1 MGHGNTDGHESRGER
16 AARRTAG
23 RSGKRGR
30 PATASPDD
38 VLALVTEL
46 YLDGQRVDITV
57 VAARLGLGRA
67 TIYRWF
73 GSREALLGEVIA
85 RQLELLVARK
95 RAEVRRR
102 GAAGLLEVLDR
113 VNRTLTRS
121 RAVRRL
127 LESGARQGDADT
139 HLERRRGRAAGGRVR
154 AGADR
159 GGDGGRRYEPPADP
173 ATLAY
178 ALVHLRH
185 AFLWNDATSG
195 VRGDYERLREVSGR
209 AARVSRARRRRRS
222 RRGPGASPPSAP
234 TTSWWHGRG
243 GSACEAPLRGP
254 SRRRS
259 RRPDRRPTRRATA
272 GRAARTIA
280 RTPPW
285 IPLGHTSMAPIST
298 TP

>member
-1 MGHGNTDGHESRGER
+1 MGAAIRADTNSGASDGTIER
-16 AARRTAG
+16 PARAG
-23 RSGKRGR
+23 RRGR

-46 YLDGQRVDITV
+46 YLGGQRVDITV
-57 VAARLGLGRA
+57 VASRLGLGRA

-73 GSREALLGEVIA
+73 GSREALLGEVVA

-127 LESGARQGDADT
+127 LEQERDT
-139 HLERRRGRAAGGRVR
+139 AMRMLTSSAGVVEPRAVACVQALIEKEMAGG
-154 AGADR
+154 
-159 GGDGGRRYEPPADP
+159 YEPPTDP

-195 VRGDYERLREVSGR
+195 VRGDYERLRDVQ
-209 AARVSRARRRRRS
+209 AALLGVPR
-222 RRGPGASPPSAP
+222 ASP
-234 TTSWWHGRG
+234 R
-243 GSACEAPLRGP
+243 P
-254 SRRRS
+254 SRRRT
-259 RRPDRRPTRRATA
+259 RP
-272 GRAARTIA
+272 
-280 RTPPW
+280 
-285 IPLGHTSMAPIST
+285 L
-298 TP
+298 

>member
-1 MGHGNTDGHESRGER
+1 MRAETNSGPSEAAAER
-16 AARRTAG
+16 PVRAG
-23 RSGKRGR
+23 RRGR

-57 VAARLGLGRA
+57 VASRLGLGRA

-73 GSREALLGEVIA
+73 GSREALLGEVVA

-95 RAEVRRR
+95 RSEVRRR

-127 LESGARQGDADT
+127 LEQ
-139 HLERRRGRAAGGRVR
+139 ERDNAMRMLTSSAGVVEPRAVACVQALIEREMAAGH
-154 AGADR
+154 
-159 GGDGGRRYEPPADP
+159 YEPPADP

-185 AFLWNDATSG
+185 AFLWNDATGG
-195 VRGDYERLREVSGR
+195 VRGDYERLREVQ
-209 AARVSRARRRRRS
+209 AALL
-222 RRGPGASPPSAP
+222 GI
-234 TTSWWHGRG
+234 
-243 GSACEAPLRGP
+243 
-254 SRRRS
+254 
-259 RRPDRRPTRRATA
+259 RP
-272 GRAARTIA
+272 
-280 RTPPW
+280 
-285 IPLGHTSMAPIST
+285 
-298 TP
+298 

>member
-1 MGHGNTDGHESRGER
+1 VFQILISVEGHGNTDGHEYRGER
-16 AARRTAG
+16 SARRPAR

-30 PATASPDD
+30 PPTASPDD

-46 YLDGQRVDITV
+46 YLDGQRVDVTV

-121 RAVRRL
+121 RAVRGL
-127 LESGARQGDADT
+127 LES
-139 HLERRRGRAAGGRVR
+139 ERTAMRIFTSSAGVVEPRAVACIQALIEEEMAAG
-154 AGADR
+154 D
-159 GGDGGRRYEPPADP
+159 YEPPADP

-185 AFLWNDATSG
+185 AFLWNDATNG
-195 VRGDYERLREVSGR
+195 VRGDYERLHDVS
-209 AARVSRARRRRRS
+209 AALLGIPRKRGPTVARR
-222 RRGPGASPPSAP
+222 
-234 TTSWWHGRG
+234 
-243 GSACEAPLRGP
+243 
-254 SRRRS
+254 
-259 RRPDRRPTRRATA
+259 TRRV
-272 GRAARTIA
+272 
-280 RTPPW
+280 
-285 IPLGHTSMAPIST
+285 
-298 TP
+298 

>member
-1 MGHGNTDGHESRGER
+1 MEPNSGASGGAVER
-16 AARRTAG
+16 RARAG
-23 RSGKRGR
+23 RRGR

-38 VLALVTEL
+38 VLALVAEQ

-57 VAARLGLGRA
+57 VASRLGLGRA

-102 GAAGLLEVLDR
+102 GAPGLLEVLDR

-127 LESGARQGDADT
+127 LEQ
-139 HLERRRGRAAGGRVR
+139 ERHTAMRMLTSSAGVVEPRAVACVQALIEKEMAGG
-154 AGADR
+154 
-159 GGDGGRRYEPPADP
+159 YEPPTDP

-195 VRGDYERLREVSGR
+195 VRGDYERLRQVQ
-209 AARVSRARRRRRS
+209 AALLGIPSTPRTPSTPRPSLR
-222 RRGPGASPPSAP
+222 PSA
-234 TTSWWHGRG
+234 HRN
-243 GSACEAPLRGP
+243 A
-254 SRRRS
+254 
-259 RRPDRRPTRRATA
+259 
-272 GRAARTIA
+272 
-280 RTPPW
+280 
-285 IPLGHTSMAPIST
+285 
-298 TP
+298 

>member
-1 MGHGNTDGHESRGER
+1 
-16 AARRTAG
+16 
-23 RSGKRGR
+23 
-30 PATASPDD
+30 

-85 RQLELLVARK
+85 RQLELLVKRK

-102 GAAGLLEVLDR
+102 GAVGLLDVLDR
-113 VNRTLTRS
+113 VNQTLTRS

-127 LESGARQGDADT
+127 LEQERSSAMRMLTTSAGVVEPRAVACIQALIEEEIAVSG
-139 HLERRRGRAAGGRVR
+139 
-154 AGADR
+154 
-159 GGDGGRRYEPPADP
+159 YEPPADP

-195 VRGDYERLREVSGR
+195 VRGDYERLREVQ
-209 AARVSRARRRRRS
+209 AALLGIPGHTRRRKRRDQRS
-222 RRGPGASPPSAP
+222 
-234 TTSWWHGRG
+234 
-243 GSACEAPLRGP
+243 GSG
-254 SRRRS
+254 
-259 RRPDRRPTRRATA
+259 
-272 GRAARTIA
+272 
-280 RTPPW
+280 
-285 IPLGHTSMAPIST
+285 
-298 TP
+298 

>member
-1 MGHGNTDGHESRGER
+1 MRGIAIRTDTNLGASESPVGQRN
-16 AARRTAG
+16 

-46 YLDGQRVDITV
+46 YLGGQRVDITV
-57 VAARLGLGRA
+57 VASRLGLGRA

-121 RAVRRL
+121 TAVRRL
-127 LESGARQGDADT
+127 LEQ
-139 HLERRRGRAAGGRVR
+139 ERSAWRMFTSSAGVIEPRAVACIQALIEEEMAAG
-154 AGADR
+154 D
-159 GGDGGRRYEPPADP
+159 YEPPADP

-185 AFLWNDATSG
+185 AFLWNDATNE
-195 VRGDYERLREVSGR
+195 VRGDYQRLRDVS
-209 AARVSRARRRRRS
+209 AALLGIPGKPPRPVARRT
-222 RRGPGASPPSAP
+222 A
-234 TTSWWHGRG
+234 
-243 GSACEAPLRGP
+243 
-254 SRRRS
+254 
-259 RRPDRRPTRRATA
+259 RA
-272 GRAARTIA
+272 
-280 RTPPW
+280 
-285 IPLGHTSMAPIST
+285 
-298 TP
+298 